1 LLAEDTRDEA
11 YFWKARNDQKRMET
25 ELQNLKS
32 FAGELS
38 AKLEQSG
45 LEDYTGGTEQATKD
59 ESSATNG
66 EDGDGTDTASDSDK
80 DENATAASGQGDSTG
95 DDQENEE
102 GDGQADLTAFA
113 GESGGRETEDPR
125 ETDEP
130 TETGEPPKESP
141 PDSTKRDG
149 VPPSAGTESDAIEIV
164 VDQRELDSTIARDL
178 STRDGIETR
187 LETLAVGDYVLS
199 DRAVVERKTVSDF
212 LDTLTGGDRS
222 MFEQVGDAARSY
234 GRPVV
239 IIEGGDLY
247 GQRNIHEKAINGAL
261 ASLSVDFG
269 ASVLRTGNESET
281 ADLLETIAS
290 REQDDGNRE
299 VSVHGEKQSKTLG
312 EQQEYVV
319 TSVAEVGPVTAR
331 NLLEYFGTVEAVM
344 TATDEELQ
352 AVDGIGEVTAD
363 RIRAVVGSAYEG

>member
-11 YFWKARNDQKRMET
+11 YFWKARNDQKRMKN

-45 LEDYTGGTEQATKD
+45 LKDYAGDINQ
-59 ESSATNG
+59 ATNG
-66 EDGDGTDTASDSDK
+66 EGSATNDGGGDGVGTSDK
-80 DENATAASGQGDSTG
+80 DENAMASSGQDDSG
-95 DDQENEE
+95 DQEN

-113 GESGGRETEDPR
+113 GKSGGI
-125 ETDEP
+125 DEP
-130 TETGEPPKESP
+130 TETSEPTKTDEPPKESP
-141 PDSTKRDG
+141 PDSNARDG
-149 VPPSAGTESDAIEIV
+149 VTPSAGTEHDAVEVV

-269 ASVLRTGNESET
+269 ASVLRTGSESET

-290 REQDDGNRE
+290 REQDDGDRE

-331 NLLEYFGTVEAVM
+331 NLLEHFGSVEAVM
-344 TATDEELQ
+344 TATDEQLQ
-352 AVDGIGEVTAD
+352 SVDGIGEVTAE
-363 RIRAVVGSAYEG
+363 RIRAVVGSEYEG